1 MKMLIRLFFLLTLS
15 LFLHANDIKSTIFV
29 YNCTNNYH
37 FVAEL
42 KNDEAWL
49 FLPSKTVQINKVE
62 SSSDVVYLSKQISY
76 LYEGS
81 KSTLTVD
88 KKVYNCSNDAI
99 AATFEKAK
107 LSGVAFRA
115 IGNEPGWILEM
126 ISDKEV
132 VFLTSLGTVKT
143 AFTVVE
149 KFSDGYSMEYKM
161 KSTYNT
167 LFVRI
172 ENRECKDTMVDRTYE
187 SMVYINFD
195 GVNMQGCGKALY

>member
-1 MKMLIRLFFLLTLS
+1 MFRLFLLLLISLS
-15 LFLHANDIKSTIFV
+15 LSANEEKSAVFV
-29 YNCTNNYH
+29 YNCNNNYN

-42 KNDEAWL
+42 KNNEAWL
-49 FLPSKTVQINKVE
+49 FLPSKTVQVNKVE
-62 SSSDVVYLSKQISY
+62 SSSDVVYSSKKISY
-76 LYEGS
+76 MHKGS

-126 ISDKEV
+126 TLDKEV
-132 VFLTSLGTVKT
+132 VLLTSLGTVRT
-143 AFTVVE
+143 NFTVVE

-161 KSTYNT
+161 KSTHNT

-172 ENRECKDTMVDRTYE
+172 EKRACKDTMVDRTYE